1 MYVMGKA
8 ISYVMGKA
16 ISYVMGKAISYV
28 MGKAIS
34 YRLYILYHTY
44 CKFCLAKI
52 KYIMAEEKFKDT
64 KGVTIC
70 YNSKNRQNNGQK
82 GKKVQKDKQLSS

>member
-1 MYVMGKA
+1 M
-8 ISYVMGKA
+8 YVMGKA

-52 KYIMAEEKFKDT
+52 KYIMAEEDT